1 MAQLDSSKILIW
13 RIGRPADIWLSHQG
27 MVADVIK
34 KYKLKALD
42 VAAYP
47 SVPTMD
53 MGVLEETAMMTTKAK
68 SIPSVPA
75 KLPWPRPFP
84 GGLRI
89 PHLHYGAD
97 IYLLDTRQWR
107 EFSAAVLTEVSK
119 RIANAK
125 EVSFEQALELA
136 EAANT
141 LG

>member
-1 MAQLDSSKILIW
+1 MAQLDLSKILIW

-42 VAAYP
+42 VASYP
-47 SVPTMD
+47 SVPAMD
-53 MGVLEETAMMTTKAK
+53 MGALEEMATVTTKAK
-68 SIPSVPA
+68 TTAALPA
-75 KLPWPRPFP
+75 KIRWPRPFP

-89 PHLHYGAD
+89 PHVHYGAD
-97 IYLLDTRQWR
+97 IYLLDARQWKD
-107 EFSAAVLTEVSK
+107 FSTAVLSDVSK
-119 RIANAK
+119 RIASAK
-125 EVSFEQALELA
+125 EVSFEQAVELA